1 MQFGQ
6 RAVNCI
12 YMTSRYQFFRE
23 SKTGEEGSGRKGEKN
38 KDRESLCG
46 CSIVMETAKTL
57 PSIYGGQNFI
67 ISINLF
73 GSEKTEFIY
82 T

>member
-23 SKTGEEGSGRKGEKN
+23 SKTVEEGSGRKGERN

-46 CSIVMETAKTL
+46 CSIVMETANTKTL
-57 PSIYGGQNFI
+57 PSIYGG
-67 ISINLF
+67 
-73 GSEKTEFIY
+73 
-82 T
+82 